1 MYAVIG
7 ASGNTG
13 SVVAGKLLAHGEKVR
28 VIGRDPSRL
37 ERFMQNGAEAI
48 AADVGDAAALTR
60 AFSGAKAVYLMIPP
74 NPAIP
79 NVREDQERVSDA
91 LVAAVRNAGVEY
103 AVVLSSIGADKPDKT
118 GPVVGLH
125 NLEQKLNGVAA
136 LKAVYLRA
144 GYFME
149 NLLPQVMVIKSFG
162 VIGGPLRSDLKVAMI
177 ATQDIG
183 AAAAEA
189 LLKLEFTG
197 KQARELLGQRD
208 LTYQEV
214 ASVVGKAIGKPGL
227 SYVQLGSAQV
237 KPALMQAG
245 MSSNM
250 ADLILEM
257 ADSLNSGY
265 MAPLEAR
272 SAQNT
277 TSTSIE
283 AFVAEEFLPRF
294 TGKAAGA

>member
-1 MYAVIG
+1 MYAIIG

-13 SVVAGKLLAHGEKVR
+13 SVVAGNLLAHGEKVR

-37 ERFMQNGAEAI
+37 ERFIHKGAEAM

-60 AFSGAKAVYLMIPP
+60 AFNGAKAVYLMIPP
-74 NPAIP
+74 NPGIP

-91 LVAAVRNAGVEY
+91 LVAAVRKAGVEY
-103 AVVLSSIGADKPDKT
+103 AVVLSSIGADKSDKT

-125 NLEQKLNGVAA
+125 NLEQKLGGVAA
-136 LKAVYLRA
+136 LKALYLRA

-149 NLLPQVMVIKSFG
+149 NLLPQVGIIQSFG
-162 VIGGPLRSDLKVAMI
+162 VMGGPLRADLKVAMI

-189 LLKLEFTG
+189 LLNLEFTG
-197 KQARELLGQRD
+197 HQARELLGQRD
-208 LTYQEV
+208 VTYQEL
-214 ASVVGKAIGKPGL
+214 ASVIGKAIGKPGL
-227 SYVQLGSAQV
+227 GYLQLGPAQI
-237 KPALMQAG
+237 KPALTQMG

-257 ADSLNSGY
+257 AEALNSGY
-265 MAPLEAR
+265 MAPLEPR
-272 SAQNT
+272 SAENT
-277 TSTSIE
+277 TPTSIE
-283 AFVAEEFLPRF
+283 SFVAEQFLPRF
-294 TGKAAGA
+294 KEKAAGA

>member
-1 MYAVIG
+1 MYAIVG

-13 SVVAGKLLAHGEKVR
+13 SVIAGKLLAHGEKVR
-28 VIGRDPSRL
+28 VIGRDAERL
-37 ERFMQNGAEAI
+37 ERFVQKGADAFV
-48 AADVGDAAALTR
+48 ANAGDAASLTK

-74 NPAIP
+74 NPTIS
-79 NVREDQERVSDA
+79 NVRADQERVSDA
-91 LVAAVRNAGVEY
+91 LVAAAQNADVEY

-125 NLEQKLNGVAA
+125 NLEQKLNGVAG

-149 NLLPQVMVIKSFG
+149 NLLPQVGIIRSSG
-162 VIGGPLRSDLKVAMI
+162 VMGGPLRGNLKVAMI

-183 AAAAEA
+183 AAAAD
-189 LLKLEFTG
+189 LLLQLPFSG

-208 LTYQEV
+208 LTYQEA
-214 ASVVGKAIGKPGL
+214 ASVIGKAIGKPDLGYMQLGPAQIIPALVQAGL
-227 SYVQLGSAQV
+227 S
-237 KPALMQAG
+237 P
-245 MSSNM
+245 NM
-250 ADLILEM
+250 ADLLLEM
-257 ADSLNSGY
+257 AESLNSGY
-265 MAPLEAR
+265 MAPLEPR

-283 AFVAEEFLPRF
+283 TFVAERFLPRF
-294 TGKAAGA
+294 TGKAASA